1 MPGYNGFNEEDVLW
15 IPVGVDIEDLQN
27 QLGIIEKTV
36 NKVSK
41 NNKLEIDV
49 AKSSSKEVK
58 ALQDELENVQK
69 ELTSLRNQKVPKS
82 TFQKLKSEISSRF
95 SEIETK
101 LQNLQNS
108 LSQIIKQVPELG
120 DSLNLNNWIDQFG
133 KANTVI
139 KQTSDA
145 LEEISKITNSDNI
158 SLTIKKDEVEE
169 YKQAAIALQ
178 QANKEL
184 NKSRNEEDNGYDRLA
199 SRGIKDLI
207 DYYEQ
212 LQKEIRDVTKEIKNL
227 ADIYDKTPEGSD
239 LVPLANLQKK
249 KLELAS
255 IGVEVNKV
263 KQVIEDLVASSDGD
277 KYDLNKI
284 FSNQAFEN
292 YLANIIKSINT
303 TKEEAS
309 ETFSTFK
316 ELFNT
321 ISSAKRPLV
330 SPLIKEA
337 TETEEKLERT
347 YTTALRLSDL
357 LANGKIEILIDGDV
371 DKLRGKIED
380 QLAELQEKLNKEAL
394 VVPIKIVVGN
404 TPTKSENPLKT
415 AETVIDKT
423 KRSTQEIVANA
434 DAITEKGLKQVL
446 KTATEGIESFVKDV
460 KNNLESI
467 FKQKYYLNV
476 DISDEEYKKLE
487 TKLFAEN
494 IAGKLDITK
503 NLEHANEVA
512 KELAKSIKEVLGLIE
527 TENNSLL
534 GIGTNYKSKSKKA
547 QQTEYEQLLGKLDEY
562 KKGAKEVKDRIQ
574 KEVFKAPIYLDL
586 DVKNNTLDKVRSKVD
601 NANLGQSLRESL
613 TRAESIAESIVQI
626 LTPLNGLEITVK
638 NGKGSV
644 QTDKLSQDFDNL
656 YKALFQILNALEQI
670 QKLIPR
676 IRTKEVDND
685 LKQVKVDFTEIV
697 EKVNELMTKSEKL
710 VSDLRSDINTIDN
723 SFKELGESINKALDE
738 KNINTI
744 VTELN
749 GLDLS
754 KLEGTLSTIA
764 TLLIGI
770 SNSLDGINSNIKAID
785 SNSLDTQWRNIAE
798 KFREIANYTDDI
810 DLRKSKKQAEEIV
823 GLFAKYKDSGGLN
836 SLSMLTDNV
845 GTLEKLQKIA
855 TKTQGTNFSILDNER
870 LKDTKEQ
877 MAQLDSLLSSI
888 TSSLSSIDGLS
899 NVSKVFNALNIKDD
913 VLAKIQKLP
922 DELKLIADKLREID
936 TMPYSGFMEQLS
948 KITEQ
953 AEGLKSLAEILKHSQ
968 KQIQTAMDIANGGT
982 ELKAIKKEQD
992 KIANTLNTQFKNA
1005 SKDNRK
1011 VNEIYSA
1018 EQVSILEQ
1026 IGDKLKLIAQYKDSV
1041 SITSDGLSA
1050 YKQLNSEVEQLFD
1063 SLSKVEQKSK
1073 EYTTSIEQQN
1083 KILKNQMNE
1092 QRSRASRFEREYYSS
1107 WGYGSI
1113 PTQYGSEYGTILEQ
1127 IKQKVQ
1133 EVKALTSD
1141 KTKIYTE
1148 EDVAEAK
1155 QLNVEIE
1162 KLFVK
1167 LKEVNKV
1174 AKSTQITNMQNK
1186 IASYIEKNTRL
1197 TSGMY
1202 NQLVTLFD
1210 RLNSGAEIT
1219 DKELKNI
1226 ATDFNRIQYSAKVA
1240 GVEGAGFLDAIKNK
1254 LKYGWAQSIAMFF
1267 SFYDIV
1273 RYAREIS
1280 SAVTEL
1286 NTNLIELAKVSD
1298 TSIGKL
1304 YNNFSDF
1311 ADIAKETGGTIN
1323 DIIQAT
1329 ADWSRNG
1336 YNLSDS
1342 KELARLSSIFQNIG
1356 DGLTADQSNEYLVSI
1371 LKGFNLQAKDTISI
1385 MDAINNVSNNAASSV
1400 SNIGEALERS
1410 SSAFGAANTSLN
1422 QSVALLTTANEV
1434 LQNPETVGTAFK
1446 SMSARLRSSTTELE
1460 DLGEETTL
1468 TTSKLRALVQ
1478 ALTGVDI
1485 QEDENTF
1492 KSIYDIL
1499 LEIGKEW
1506 KNLTDVEQASLSEAL
1521 FGKRNAQVGFAIL
1534 NNVERLEE
1542 IYSLASDSA
1551 GSAMEEQEKYLQG
1564 VQYRIDQFQASVEN
1578 LANTF
1583 MSSDFLKGIIA
1594 SATQLVNLLETIID
1608 KLGTIPAL
1616 VSVIGTAI
1624 GSKHNML
1631 FDLANMGLSSSKKSL
1646 PFTANTDISTLASG
1660 KQLSD
1665 AKRLIDEYNTS
1676 FMNLERITKNT
1687 QLTHEQFITEV
1698 AKGNPI
1704 LADYLNSLGSDSA
1717 GVLKEYQSQLVKT
1730 TIKTT
1735 ALRLGTMLLQGVLLG
1750 LASAIISSLVK
1761 AIDDWVHANER
1772 AIEKGEQA
1780 KQVIEETQDALKSQ
1794 QDIVKESG
1802 KRFAELS
1809 QGIDQLTGKNVSLSD
1824 EDYQEFL
1831 DISNELLKVFPS
1843 LSHHYDENGNA
1854 IVDLDGNVNTI
1865 VNSLNTL
1872 LEVEEKLANQKIL
1885 DTIPDVYEGVIGQA
1899 KQDYD
1904 TTIANLQSEIEN
1916 FNSLVQYKKDDFAV
1930 SGIFTDS
1937 DIEIVDKL
1945 ERKLVELGIVYERI
1959 NDEQIKVN
1967 SVDLSENLDEIFTIY
1982 DSQLNKLQNELV
1994 QKSQEMSQQI
2004 YSSMSPYIAA
2014 QLSEDAAYN
2023 KLSDDVQVAMQNIF
2037 SGLDWAKYKEEYND
2051 DWSKTWADIKKNIV
2065 DVISNDSELQE
2076 GLKLTLSTKTEFNNN
2091 EISWGEYKERLL
2103 SLIKLLN
2110 ESDLSK
2116 DTKKSILLSLG
2127 FELDEDNNIVNT
2139 IENNIRQQMKDAKIS
2154 DAISQEI
2161 INGLNSDELN
2171 YLYNNAFDWSKIL
2184 NISDSQNAIKIIK
2197 AEITSLTSVP
2207 FEIKLDTETIKK
2219 TSSGIESL
2227 QAAYQELYDAVQEG
2241 KIGEELAFS
2250 FADLDDLKSKLV
2262 DVEGNIVDLGDVW
2275 TNFYDVMS
2283 DGTHTFEEM
2292 KDALNQVLTAYVN
2305 STISINN
2312 FDKAQ
2317 ADAISTQLQLAGVTK
2332 ESADAYVQA
2341 MTERANAIRDAEQ
2354 AGIDLVNQLDDEAIA
2369 FIEEAEISELARQQ
2383 LALYSLEKQI
2393 ANGLVIQT
2401 SADCDNLIQ
2410 LASIAGATTE
2420 QLARLIELKAQL
2432 ANLEI
2437 NIASAGTSAAATAL
2451 ESEANRVR
2459 REIQDVLV
2467 EDVVAEAK
2475 AKAAN
2480 FKFDDK
2486 KINGSKSGGGG
2497 SKAEKEED
2505 LWKKAYEKELADLD
2519 HLHEMEI
2526 INDIQYYEERERLNE
2541 KYFANSEK
2549 YAEDY
2554 AKNQEEIYKG
2564 LKSAY
2569 KSYLDEML
2577 DYYKTSLDNGIM
2589 TLQEYSTKAKGLLDQ
2604 LYSAGLIDSSTY
2616 FTKLADYYGN
2626 IVSQYDKAINA
2637 AQRVIKK
2644 RIKALEDEKK
2654 ALEDSYE
2661 LKKDAIR
2668 TQINTIQAQ
2677 IDATNKE
2684 IEKLEEANKARQDA
2698 IDMQKALYNLNRA
2711 ENQRTQMVYKSDL
2724 GFVYEAN
2731 TQDIKAAQEELENL
2745 EYERMISQL
2754 EKTVS
2759 TLEEQIEGLEDQI
2772 ESLEAELDGLTE
2784 NIDKQI
2790 EKMQDYSDRL
2800 GEVANAWTEAQ
2811 EDMVAASIWGSD
2823 WQNNILD
2830 LNETTL
2836 VEFTKSYIDM
2846 QQKQADALAK
2856 ATEAN
2861 IANYNAQ
2868 IEALNAWKRAQAEAN
2883 ETPISNAKSTT
2894 TSTGNS
2900 KNVNKSVNKTNAS
2913 DVGNKGSSN
2922 RAVKYAWK
2930 GSDGKVHYE
2939 YGSGTDRAK
2948 PGYHEVAET
2957 GDEIILDNYGN
2968 AYLAK
2973 GHQLHQFEGGEK
2985 VYNPNETNELL
2996 RGQYLPID
3004 EILPNYSDLVSK
3016 VVNKQFSSPIRNSSH
3031 VISSQKDVKPMKVDN
3046 SISIN
3051 IGDIHLTEVDNVSQ
3065 FAQAIVNKLPNALLQ
3080 ELNRK

>member
-1 MPGYNGFNEEDVLW
+1 
-15 IPVGVDIEDLQN
+15 
-27 QLGIIEKTV
+27 
-36 NKVSK
+36 
-41 NNKLEIDV
+41 
-49 AKSSSKEVK
+49 
-58 ALQDELENVQK
+58 
-69 ELTSLRNQKVPKS
+69 
-82 TFQKLKSEISSRF
+82 
-95 SEIETK
+95 
-101 LQNLQNS
+101 
-108 LSQIIKQVPELG
+108 
-120 DSLNLNNWIDQFG
+120 
-133 KANTVI
+133 
-139 KQTSDA
+139 
-145 LEEISKITNSDNI
+145 
-158 SLTIKKDEVEE
+158 
-169 YKQAAIALQ
+169 
-178 QANKEL
+178 
-184 NKSRNEEDNGYDRLA
+184 
-199 SRGIKDLI
+199 
-207 DYYEQ
+207 
-212 LQKEIRDVTKEIKNL
+212 
-227 ADIYDKTPEGSD
+227 
-239 LVPLANLQKK
+239 
-249 KLELAS
+249 
-255 IGVEVNKV
+255 
-263 KQVIEDLVASSDGD
+263 
-277 KYDLNKI
+277 
-284 FSNQAFEN
+284 
-292 YLANIIKSINT
+292 
-303 TKEEAS
+303 
-309 ETFSTFK
+309 
-316 ELFNT
+316 
-321 ISSAKRPLV
+321 
-330 SPLIKEA
+330 
-337 TETEEKLERT
+337 
-347 YTTALRLSDL
+347 
-357 LANGKIEILIDGDV
+357 
-371 DKLRGKIED
+371 
-380 QLAELQEKLNKEAL
+380 
-394 VVPIKIVVGN
+394 
-404 TPTKSENPLKT
+404 
-415 AETVIDKT
+415 
-423 KRSTQEIVANA
+423 
-434 DAITEKGLKQVL
+434 
-446 KTATEGIESFVKDV
+446 
-460 KNNLESI
+460 
-467 FKQKYYLNV
+467 
-476 DISDEEYKKLE
+476 
-487 TKLFAEN
+487 
-494 IAGKLDITK
+494 
-503 NLEHANEVA
+503 
-512 KELAKSIKEVLGLIE
+512 
-527 TENNSLL
+527 
-534 GIGTNYKSKSKKA
+534 
-547 QQTEYEQLLGKLDEY
+547 
-562 KKGAKEVKDRIQ
+562 
-574 KEVFKAPIYLDL
+574 
-586 DVKNNTLDKVRSKVD
+586 
-601 NANLGQSLRESL
+601 
-613 TRAESIAESIVQI
+613 
-626 LTPLNGLEITVK
+626 
-638 NGKGSV
+638 
-644 QTDKLSQDFDNL
+644 
-656 YKALFQILNALEQI
+656 
-670 QKLIPR
+670 
-676 IRTKEVDND
+676 
-685 LKQVKVDFTEIV
+685 
-697 EKVNELMTKSEKL
+697 
-710 VSDLRSDINTIDN
+710 
-723 SFKELGESINKALDE
+723 
-738 KNINTI
+738 
-744 VTELN
+744 
-749 GLDLS
+749 
-754 KLEGTLSTIA
+754 
-764 TLLIGI
+764 
-770 SNSLDGINSNIKAID
+770 
-785 SNSLDTQWRNIAE
+785 
-798 KFREIANYTDDI
+798 
-810 DLRKSKKQAEEIV
+810 
-823 GLFAKYKDSGGLN
+823 
-836 SLSMLTDNV
+836 
-845 GTLEKLQKIA
+845 
-855 TKTQGTNFSILDNER
+855 
-870 LKDTKEQ
+870 
-877 MAQLDSLLSSI
+877 
-888 TSSLSSIDGLS
+888 
-899 NVSKVFNALNIKDD
+899 
-913 VLAKIQKLP
+913 
-922 DELKLIADKLREID
+922 
-936 TMPYSGFMEQLS
+936 
-948 KITEQ
+948 
-953 AEGLKSLAEILKHSQ
+953 
-968 KQIQTAMDIANGGT
+968 
-982 ELKAIKKEQD
+982 
-992 KIANTLNTQFKNA
+992 
-1005 SKDNRK
+1005 
-1011 VNEIYSA
+1011 
-1018 EQVSILEQ
+1018 
-1026 IGDKLKLIAQYKDSV
+1026 
-1041 SITSDGLSA
+1041 
-1050 YKQLNSEVEQLFD
+1050 
-1063 SLSKVEQKSK
+1063 
-1073 EYTTSIEQQN
+1073 
-1083 KILKNQMNE
+1083 
-1092 QRSRASRFEREYYSS
+1092 
-1107 WGYGSI
+1107 
-1113 PTQYGSEYGTILEQ
+1113 
-1127 IKQKVQ
+1127 
-1133 EVKALTSD
+1133 
-1141 KTKIYTE
+1141 
-1148 EDVAEAK
+1148 
-1155 QLNVEIE
+1155 
-1162 KLFVK
+1162 
-1167 LKEVNKV
+1167 
-1174 AKSTQITNMQNK
+1174 
-1186 IASYIEKNTRL
+1186 
-1197 TSGMY
+1197 
-1202 NQLVTLFD
+1202 
-1210 RLNSGAEIT
+1210 
-1219 DKELKNI
+1219 
-1226 ATDFNRIQYSAKVA
+1226 
-1240 GVEGAGFLDAIKNK
+1240 
-1254 LKYGWAQSIAMFF
+1254 
-1267 SFYDIV
+1267 
-1273 RYAREIS
+1273 
-1280 SAVTEL
+1280 
-1286 NTNLIELAKVSD
+1286 
-1298 TSIGKL
+1298 
-1304 YNNFSDF
+1304 
-1311 ADIAKETGGTIN
+1311 
-1323 DIIQAT
+1323 
-1329 ADWSRNG
+1329 
-1336 YNLSDS
+1336 
-1342 KELARLSSIFQNIG
+1342 
-1356 DGLTADQSNEYLVSI
+1356 
-1371 LKGFNLQAKDTISI
+1371 
-1385 MDAINNVSNNAASSV
+1385 
-1400 SNIGEALERS
+1400 
-1410 SSAFGAANTSLN
+1410 
-1422 QSVALLTTANEV
+1422 
-1434 LQNPETVGTAFK
+1434 
-1446 SMSARLRSSTTELE
+1446 MSARLRSSTTELE
-1460 DLGEETTL
+1460 ELGEETTL

-1485 QEDENTF
+1485 QKDENTF

-1499 LEIGKEW
+1499 LEIGQEW
-1506 KNLTDVEQASLSEAL
+1506 ENLTDVEQASLSEAL

-1534 NNVERLEE
+1534 NNVERLQE
-1542 IYSLASDSA
+1542 IYSLAEDSA

-1564 VQYRIDQFQASVEN
+1564 VQYQIDVFQASVEN

-1583 MSSDFLKGIIA
+1583 MSSDFLKGAISIA
-1594 SATQLVNLLETIID
+1594 TNFINLLDTIID
-1608 KLGTIPAL
+1608 KIGSIPA
-1616 VSVIGTAI
+1616 II
-1624 GSKHNML
+1624 GS
-1631 FDLANMGLSSSKKSL
+1631 
-1646 PFTANTDISTLASG
+1646 TVTLASAKFNPLFDYINARFSGASG
-1660 KQLSD
+1660 KNIITLNTETDLGEMATNGSWKELK
-1665 AKRLIDEYNTS
+1665 AIIDDYNNGLKDCGKTQKEFNAIMQNS
-1676 FMNLERITKNT
+1676 HTVFGQYITTLGEGVAPTFNGYIKY
-1687 QLTHEQFITEV
+1687 LTTTT
-1698 AKGNPI
+1698 
-1704 LADYLNSLGSDSA
+1704 
-1717 GVLKEYQSQLVKT
+1717 LKTVGLK
-1730 TIKTT
+1730 IAT
-1735 ALRLGTMLLQGVLLG
+1735 AALQGVLMG

-1865 VNSLNTL
+1865 VNSLNAL

-1967 SVDLSENLDEIFTIY
+1967 PADLSENLDEIFTIY

-2227 QAAYQELYDAVQEG
+2227 QAAYQELYNAVQEG

-2275 TNFYDVMS
+2275 SNFYDVMS
-2283 DGTHTFEEM
+2283 DGTHSFEEM
-2292 KDALNQVLTAYVN
+2292 EDALNQVLTAYVN

-2312 FDKAQ
+2312 FDEAQ
-2317 ADAISTQLQLAGVTK
+2317 ADTISTQLQLAGVTK

-2369 FIEEAEISELARQQ
+2369 FIEEAEISEIARQQ

-2604 LYSAGLIDSSTY
+2604 LFSAGLIDSSTY

-2846 QQKQADALAK
+2846 QQKQADASAK
-2856 ATEAN
+2856 AAEAI

-2939 YGSGTDRAK
+2939 YGSGTDKAK

-2985 VYNPNETNELL
+2985 VFNPNETNELL

-3016 VVNKQFSSPIRNSSH
+3016 VINGQFSSPIRNSSH
-3031 VISSQKDVKPMKVDN
+3031 VISSQKDVKPMKIDN
-3046 SISIN
+3046 SVSIN